1 MAREGRKRK
10 LLNLSPEL
18 PTEIIFSHILPRLP
32 PKDLM
37 MQCRCVCKSWS
48 SFICSPSFVA
58 DFWNDRN
65 KSTTNFLFQKQ
76 NRFFSSKIEEKEQQG
91 GGNNNNNNNR
101 VLIPTPVAELSY
113 LSRCEALQL
122 YRYDEVK
129 SVHGLVCA
137 SSRKGDPVFVVN
149 PTTRESIQLPHVKH
163 NAVVVYN
170 FGFSPLTNEYK
181 VLQLINFRKSNFQF
195 NAFTLG
201 QDSSWRPLQ
210 VDPAAGNVDLP
221 FKIWAVAAMTD
232 SVCINGAIH
241 WIDKREKDILV
252 FDVEKESFSVVPLS
266 EDCAQG
272 FEDYNEIFPSIIE
285 VGGCVAVDIANRW
298 EYDRIILWILKDYQN
313 LVWVKET
320 ITFSEMPE
328 KTIRSE
334 VLGTIHT
341 GELAIM
347 MEVVDS
353 PLQLYLY
360 NMKSKRHRIFDFVW
374 PGFKAEPYG
383 RPLLQLLYCDSI
395 VPLK

>member
-1 MAREGRKRK
+1 MARESRKRK
-10 LLNLSPEL
+10 LVNLNPEL
-18 PTEIIFSHILPRLP
+18 PPEIIFSHILPRLP

-48 SFICSPSFVA
+48 SLICSPSFVA

-76 NRFFSSKIEEKEQQG
+76 NRFFSSKIEEEQQG
-91 GGNNNNNNNR
+91 GGNNNNNR

-113 LSRCEALQL
+113 LSRCEALRL
-122 YRYDEVK
+122 YRYDRVQ

-137 SSRKGDPVFVVN
+137 SSSYGGPVFILN

-163 NAVVVYN
+163 NALVAYN

-181 VLQLINFRKSNFQF
+181 VLQINFRNSDFQF

-221 FKIWAVAAMTD
+221 FKIWAVAI
-232 SVCINGAIH
+232 SPVCINGAMH
-241 WIDKREKDILV
+241 WIDKSEKKIVV
-252 FDVEKESFSVVPLS
+252 FDVGEESFSVVPLS
-266 EDCAQG
+266 EDCAQD
-272 FEDYNEIFPSIIE
+272 FVDYDDNFPRIVE
-285 VGGCVAVDIANRW
+285 VGGCVAVYLGNRW
-298 EYDRIILWILKDYQN
+298 EHNKLILWILKDYQN

-320 ITFSEMPE
+320 ITTIEVPK
-328 KTIRSE
+328 KTIQGE

-347 MEVVDS
+347 LLVVDS
-353 PLQLYLY
+353 PLQLHLY
-360 NMKSKRHRIFDFVW
+360 NMKSKRCRIFDFVW
-374 PGFKAEPYG
+374 PGFMTKPYG
-383 RPLLQLLYCDSI
+383 MPLIQLVYSDSI

>member
-1 MAREGRKRK
+1 MARESRKRK
-10 LLNLSPEL
+10 LLNMSPEL

-48 SFICSPSFVA
+48 SLICSPSFVA

-76 NRFFSSKIEEKEQQG
+76 NCFFSSKIEEKEQQG
-91 GGNNNNNNNR
+91 GGNNNNNR
-101 VLIPTPVAELSY
+101 VLIPTPVTELSY
-113 LSRCEALQL
+113 LSRCEAFQL
-122 YRYDEVK
+122 YRYDGAQ
-129 SVHGLVCA
+129 SVHGLVC
-137 SSRKGDPVFVVN
+137 SSSSYGGPVFILN
-149 PTTRESIQLPHVKH
+149 PSTRESIQLPHVKH
-163 NAVVVYN
+163 NALVVYN

-181 VLQLINFRKSNFQF
+181 VLQLINFHNSGFQF

-210 VDPAAGNVDLP
+210 VDPAAGDVDLP
-221 FKIWAVAAMTD
+221 FKILAVARSPN

-241 WIDKREKDILV
+241 WIDKSEKNIVV
-252 FDVEKESFSVVPLS
+252 FDVGEESFSVVPLS
-266 EDCAQG
+266 EDCAQDLV
-272 FEDYNEIFPSIIE
+272 DYDANFPSIVE
-285 VGGCVAVDIANRW
+285 VGGCVAVFVANRW
-298 EYDRIILWILKDYQN
+298 EHNKIILWILKDYQN

-320 ITFSEMPE
+320 ITIGEIPK
-328 KTIRSE
+328 KTICGE

-347 MEVVDS
+347 LEVVDS
-353 PLQLYLY
+353 PLQLHLY
-360 NMKSKRHRIFDFVW
+360 NMKSKRYRIFDFVW
-374 PGFKAEPYG
+374 PGFMAKPHG
-383 RPLLQLLYCDSI
+383 RPLIQLVYSDSI

>member
-37 MQCRCVCKSWS
+37 MQCRCVSKSWS

-65 KSTTNFLFQKQ
+65 KSTTNFLFQKE

-91 GGNNNNNNNR
+91 GGNNINNNR

-113 LSRCEALQL
+113 LSRFEALQL
-122 YRYDEVK
+122 YRYDGVQ

-137 SSRKGDPVFVVN
+137 SSSYDGGPVFILN
-149 PTTRESIQLPHVKH
+149 PTTRESIQLPLVKH

-210 VDPAAGNVDLP
+210 VDPGCVDLP
-221 FKIWAVAAMTD
+221 FKIWAVTCTD

-241 WIDKREKDILV
+241 WIDKSEKHIVV
-252 FDVEKESFSVVPLS
+252 FDVGKESFSVVPLS
-266 EDCAQG
+266 EDCAQD
-272 FEDYNEIFPSIIE
+272 FVDYNDNFPTIVE
-285 VGGCVAVDIANRW
+285 VGGCVAVYIANQW
-298 EYDRIILWILKDYQN
+298 EHNKIVLWILKDYQN

-320 ITFSEMPE
+320 ITISEMPE
-328 KTIRSE
+328 KTIRIE

-347 MEVVDS
+347 LEVVDS
-353 PLQLYLY
+353 PLQLHLY
-360 NMKSKRHRIFDFVW
+360 NMKSKRYRIFDFVW
-374 PGFKAEPYG
+374 PGFKADPHG
-383 RPLLQLLYCDSI
+383 RPLLELVYSDSI